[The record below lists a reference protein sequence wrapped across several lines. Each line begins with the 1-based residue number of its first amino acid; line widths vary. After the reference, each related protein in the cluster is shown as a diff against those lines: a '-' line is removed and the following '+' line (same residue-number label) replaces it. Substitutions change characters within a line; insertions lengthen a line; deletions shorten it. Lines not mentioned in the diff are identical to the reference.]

1 MLKSLMKFLQD
12 NQKTILF
19 VFLALAVIFLLMNY
33 NESKSIVQPEANTGM
48 RSLDSAHAMPMST
61 SGDDSYQK
69 VGGGGNDASGLPQAS
84 SSLDASE
91 LLPKDTNS
99 DFSSVFPN
107 GKEAMEG
114 VNFLKAGHHVGINT
128 VGSTLRN
135 ANLQL
140 RSEPPNPRGNIGP
153 FNQSTIEPDSLR
165 ASFELEK

>member
-1 MLKSLMKFLQD
+1 MKFLQD

-19 VFLALAVIFLLMNY
+19 IFLALAVIFLLMNY
-33 NESKSIVQPEANTGM
+33 NESKVVVNSEANTGM
-48 RSLDSAHAMPMST
+48 RSLDSTPAMPMST
-61 SGDDSYQK
+61 SSHDSYQK
-69 VGGGGNDASGLPQAS
+69 VGGTSGETSGLPQAS

-107 GKEAMEG
+107 GKESMEG

-128 VGSTLRN
+128 VGSSLRN

-140 RSEPPNPRGNIGP
+140 RSEPPNPRGSVGP
-153 FNQSTIEPDSLR
+153 FNQSTIEPDTLR